1 MGVDDVAHSGKN
13 MARAAFLLM
22 VTVILS
28 RVLGYGREVALY
40 TLFGKNYITDAYRA
54 AFSIPDLIYMLLVG
68 GALSSALIP
77 VLSSYLANNKE

>member
-1 MGVDDVAHSGKN
+1 MGVDDVTYSGKH

-40 TLFGKNYITDAYRA
+40 TLFGQIT
-54 AFSIPDLIYMLLVG
+54 LLMLTGQLF
-68 GALSSALIP
+68 P
-77 VLSSYLANNKE
+77 FPT

>member
-1 MGVDDVAHSGKN
+1 MAHTGRH

-40 TLFGKNYITDAYRA
+40 TLFGQNYITDAYRA
-54 AFSIPDLIYMLLVG
+54 AFSVPDLIYMLLVG
-68 GALSSALIP
+68 GALSSA
-77 VLSSYLANNKE
+77 

>member
-1 MGVDDVAHSGKN
+1 MTYSGKH

-40 TLFGKNYITDAYRA
+40 TLFGQNYITDAYRA

-68 GALSSALIP
+68 GALSS
-77 VLSSYLANNKE
+77 